1 MRAYVY
7 DTADTADQR
16 APHDAGIEKSVD
28 DLSRIGVLYW
38 RFDGPDATE
47 RLDKLALERQYKN
60 RDQVCLSFCL
70 LFKYVLLTL
79 LSDCSFS
86 RVLG

>member
-7 DTADTADQR
+7 ESADTSDQR
-16 APHDAGIEKSVD
+16 APHDTGIEKSVE
-28 DLSRIGVLYW
+28 DLARIGVLYW

-60 RDQVCLSFCL
+60 RDQVCLYFNAL
-70 LFKYVLLTL
+70 L
-79 LSDCSFS
+79 
-86 RVLG
+86 

>member
-16 APHDAGIEKSVD
+16 EPHDTGIEKSID

-60 RDQVCLSFCL
+60 RDQVCYHGFLFCTP
-70 LFKYVLLTL
+70 FNM
-79 LSDCSFS
+79 
-86 RVLG
+86 